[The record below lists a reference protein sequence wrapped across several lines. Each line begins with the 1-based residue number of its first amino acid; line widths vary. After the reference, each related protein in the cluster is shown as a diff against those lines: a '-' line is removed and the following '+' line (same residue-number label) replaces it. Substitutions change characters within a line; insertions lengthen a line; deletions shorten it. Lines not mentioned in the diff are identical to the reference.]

1 MIPAEMILGFFRS
14 AKASGRKVKISG
26 GDHGAK
32 RGLIG
37 DLKMENKV
45 ITVEVEGEV
54 FVLDMNVCEAKT
66 SIFDHRVIHLRGE
79 EHYKIQLG

>member
-1 MIPAEMILGFFRS
+1 MIPAEMVLGFLRS

-26 GDHGAK
+26 GDQGAK

-45 ITVEVEGEV
+45 ITVDVEGEV
-54 FVLDMNVCEAKT
+54 FVIDMNVCEAKT
-66 SIFDHRVIHLRGE
+66 SVFDHRVIHIRGE
-79 EHYKIQLG
+79 EQYKIQLG